1 MIFVKSLAVPLKFKI
16 VVSSFG
22 FPDTAFHLKSA
33 PFAMYEGHPST
44 WSERR
49 RAPKKKNPAVKP
61 AAQLKAAAEK
71 DEKEKPEEEKEKKKK
86 ESRQE
91 QADKAEEDED
101 EKEKDAPNEA
111 MAAAAAAAAYADLLA
126 TSWPPAAAAQE
137 DSTAYAAA
145 TKQTSVDDVEEIN
158 NNKLHHLLHEILDRE
173 KQNEELL
180 KELRDKMGDVFARVN
195 ITAYKLDDLKVLV
208 NDMNH
213 QVNDMNHWVNKMKK
227 LMVQA
232 GAPEVVE
239 CSTVS
244 DQDSDK

>member
-49 RAPKKKNPAVKP
+49 RAPIQKKNPAVKP

-86 ESRQE
+86 ESRQ
-91 QADKAEEDED
+91 
-101 EKEKDAPNEA
+101 
-111 MAAAAAAAAYADLLA
+111 AAAAAAAYADLLA

-158 NNKLHHLLHEILDRE
+158 NDVDPLHLLHEILDRE

-227 LMVQA
+227 MMVQA
-232 GAPEVVE
+232 SAPEVVE